1 MAFDVYYTEVD
12 WNKLSPKD
20 KLYSDLIMC
29 CDCGTYH
36 KKDKMFIKQYSNTA
50 ICLCKKCAKK
60 LCNDIVQFDC
70 GYNDSMNKSELMDWY
85 INSVSPDDKPVW
97 TEEHIDELLNDFYVI
112 PKDQ

>member
-20 KLYSDLIMC
+20 KLYSDLVMC

-50 ICLCKKCAKK
+50 ICLCKKCAKE
-60 LCNDIVQFDC
+60 LCNDIEQFDC
-70 GYNDSMNKSELMDWY
+70 GCNDSMYKNELKNCIMLQISNILD
-85 INSVSPDDKPVW
+85 I
-97 TEEHIDELLNDFYVI
+97 F
-112 PKDQ
+112 